1 MIFNLNIKKEVI
13 YMAIFDKEAKMY
25 DDWYKTKLGN
35 FVDKVET
42 KCVFDLFKVRK
53 GMKVLDVGCGT
64 GNFSIKLAKMGCEV
78 IGIDISEEML
88 KVAKDKAKKE
98 GLNIKFY
105 NMDVYDMKF
114 EDNCFDGV
122 ISVTAFEF
130 LKDPDK
136 AIEEMFRVLK
146 PKGYLLIGTINKD
159 SEWGELYLSKEFQ
172 ENTVFKYADFKTLED
187 MKAYKQN
194 YLVDIK
200 ECLFISPNISE
211 EDILM
216 DKEIEMA
223 QKGKRGGFICA
234 LWRK

>member
-1 MIFNLNIKKEVI
+1 
-13 YMAIFDKEAKMY
+13 MAIFDKEAKMY

-234 LWRK
+234 G

>member
-1 MIFNLNIKKEVI
+1 
-13 YMAIFDKEAKMY
+13 MAIFDKEAKMY

-194 YLVDIK
+194 YLVDTK
-200 ECLFISPNISE
+200 ESLFIPPNIAE
-211 EDILM
+211 EDISM
-216 DKEIEMA
+216 DKEIELA
-223 QKGKRGGFICA
+223 KAGKGVDSYVLYGENSF
-234 LWRK
+234 L

>member
-1 MIFNLNIKKEVI
+1 
-13 YMAIFDKEAKMY
+13 MAIFDKEAKMY

-88 KVAKDKAKKE
+88 KVAEEKAKKE

-105 NMDVYDMKF
+105 NMDVYNMEYEADY
-114 EDNCFDGV
+114 FDGIV
-122 ISVTAFEF
+122 SVTAFEF
-130 LKDPDK
+130 LEEPEK

-146 PKGYLLIGTINKD
+146 PNGYLLIGTINKD
-159 SEWGELYLSKEFQ
+159 SAWGEMYLSKEFQ
-172 ENTVFKYADFKTLED
+172 ENSVFKYANFKTVED
-187 MKAYKQN
+187 MKSYKKDHF
-194 YLVDIK
+194 VDIK
-200 ECLFISPNISE
+200 ECLFIPPTIEEEHISME
-211 EDILM
+211 
-216 DKEIEMA
+216 KERELS
-223 QKGKRGGFICA
+223 KEGKRGGFICA
-234 LWRK
+234 LWKK

>member
-1 MIFNLNIKKEVI
+1 
-13 YMAIFDKEAKMY
+13 MAIFDKEAKMY

-223 QKGKRGGFICA
+223 QKGERGGFICA

>member
-1 MIFNLNIKKEVI
+1 
-13 YMAIFDKEAKMY
+13 MAIFDKEAKMY

-35 FVDKVET
+35 FVDEVET
-42 KCVFDLFKVRK
+42 KCILDLFKVEK

-78 IGIDISEEML
+78 VGIDISEEML

-130 LKDPDK
+130 LKDPEK

-146 PKGYLLIGTINKD
+146 PNGYLLIGTINKD
-159 SEWGELYLSKEFQ
+159 SAWGEMYLSKEFQ
-172 ENTVFKYADFKTLED
+172 ENSVFKYANFKTVED
-187 MKAYKQN
+187 MKSYKKDHF
-194 YLVDIK
+194 VDIK
-200 ECLFISPNISE
+200 ECLFIPPTIEEEYISME
-211 EDILM
+211 
-216 DKEIEMA
+216 KERELS
-223 QKGKRGGFICA
+223 KEGKRGGFICA
-234 LWRK
+234 LWKK

>member
-1 MIFNLNIKKEVI
+1 
-13 YMAIFDKEAKMY
+13 MAIFDKEAKMY

-35 FVDKVET
+35 FVDEVET
-42 KCVFDLFKVRK
+42 KCILDLFKVEK

-78 IGIDISEEML
+78 VGIDVSKEML
-88 KVAKDKAKKE
+88 KVAEEKAKKE

-130 LKDPDK
+130 LKDPEK

-146 PKGYLLIGTINKD
+146 PNGYLLIGTINKD
-159 SEWGELYLSKEFQ
+159 SAWGEMYLSKEFQ
-172 ENTVFKYADFKTLED
+172 ENSVFKYANFKTVED
-187 MKAYKQN
+187 MKSYKKDH
-194 YLVDIK
+194 LVDIK
-200 ECLFISPNISE
+200 ECLFIPPTIEEEYISME
-211 EDILM
+211 
-216 DKEIEMA
+216 KERELS
-223 QKGKRGGFICA
+223 KEGKRGGFICA
-234 LWRK
+234 LWKK

>member
-1 MIFNLNIKKEVI
+1 
-13 YMAIFDKEAKMY
+13 MAIFDKEAKMY

-130 LKDPDK
+130 LKDPEK

-146 PKGYLLIGTINKD
+146 PNGYLLIGTINKD
-159 SEWGELYLSKEFQ
+159 SAWGEMYLSKEFQ
-172 ENTVFKYADFKTLED
+172 KNSVFKYANFKTVED
-187 MKAYKQN
+187 MKSYKRT
-194 YLVDIK
+194 
-200 ECLFISPNISE
+200 IS
-211 EDILM
+211 
-216 DKEIEMA
+216 
-223 QKGKRGGFICA
+223 
-234 LWRK
+234 

>member
-1 MIFNLNIKKEVI
+1 
-13 YMAIFDKEAKMY
+13 MAIFDKEAKMY

-130 LKDPDK
+130 LKDPEK

-146 PKGYLLIGTINKD
+146 PNGYLLIGTINKD
-159 SEWGELYLSKEFQ
+159 SAWGEMYLSKEFQ
-172 ENTVFKYADFKTLED
+172 ENSVFKYANFKTVED
-187 MKAYKQN
+187 MKSYKKDH
-194 YLVDIK
+194 LVDIK
-200 ECLFISPNISE
+200 ECLFIPPTIEEEYISME
-211 EDILM
+211 
-216 DKEIEMA
+216 KERELS
-223 QKGKRGGFICA
+223 KEGKRGGFICA
-234 LWRK
+234 LWKK

>member
-1 MIFNLNIKKEVI
+1 
-13 YMAIFDKEAKMY
+13 MAIFDKEAKMY

-88 KVAKDKAKKE
+88 KVAEEKAKKE

-105 NMDVYDMKF
+105 NMDVYNMEYEADY
-114 EDNCFDGV
+114 FDGIV
-122 ISVTAFEF
+122 SVTAFEF
-130 LKDPDK
+130 LEEPEK

-146 PKGYLLIGTINKD
+146 PNGYLLIGTINKD
-159 SEWGELYLSKEFQ
+159 SAWGEMYLSKEFQ
-172 ENTVFKYADFKTLED
+172 KNSVFKYANFKTVED
-187 MKAYKQN
+187 MKSYKKDH
-194 YLVDIK
+194 LVDIK
-200 ECLFISPNISE
+200 ECLFIPPTIEEEYISME
-211 EDILM
+211 
-216 DKEIEMA
+216 KERELS
-223 QKGKRGGFICA
+223 KEGKRGGFICA
-234 LWRK
+234 LWKK

>member
-1 MIFNLNIKKEVI
+1 
-13 YMAIFDKEAKMY
+13 MAIFDKEAKMY

-35 FVDKVET
+35 FVDEVET
-42 KCVFDLFKVRK
+42 KCVLDLFKVQK
-53 GMKVLDVGCGT
+53 GMKVLDIGCGT